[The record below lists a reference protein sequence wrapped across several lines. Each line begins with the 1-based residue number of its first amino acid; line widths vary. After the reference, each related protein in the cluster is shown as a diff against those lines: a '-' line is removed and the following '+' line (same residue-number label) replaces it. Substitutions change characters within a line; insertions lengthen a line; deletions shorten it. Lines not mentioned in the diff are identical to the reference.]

1 MYFSAPLNRISFV
14 SYIMDKYQNKYR
26 IPSARA
32 PFWDYARNAAY
43 FVTICTHQRKYFF
56 GDVVHGEMVLSEM
69 GKIAHDCWME
79 IPNHFP
85 FVKLDGLVVM
95 PNHVHGIIVIDK
107 TDAGNHNTDDHHH
120 HGRDAIHRVSEPDT
134 DDHKTDDHHTRRDAI
149 HRVSEPDTDD
159 HKTDDHHRRDAI
171 HRVSEPDAD
180 DRDGRD
186 AMNRVSTMEKS
197 IGGVTG
203 NHNPMLHENLSRIIR
218 WFKGRTSFESRK
230 ISADFAWQSRFHD
243 HIIRNDRAYQTI
255 SEYIINNPLQW
266 KNDTFFVQ

>member
-1 MYFSAPLNRISFV
+1 
-14 SYIMDKYQNKYR
+14 MDKYQNKYR

-32 PFWDYARNAAY
+32 PFWDYGRNAAY
-43 FVTICTHQRKYFF
+43 FVTICTQHRKYFF
-56 GDVVHGEMVLSEM
+56 GDVVHGEMVMSEI
-69 GKIAHDCWME
+69 GKIARDCWME

-85 FVKLDGLVVM
+85 FVKLDGFVVM

-107 TDAGNHNTDDHHH
+107 MDDGDHNRTDA
-120 HGRDAIHRVSEPDT
+120 I
-134 DDHKTDDHHTRRDAI
+134 
-149 HRVSEPDTDD
+149 
-159 HKTDDHHRRDAI
+159 
-171 HRVSEPDAD
+171 
-180 DRDGRD
+180 
-186 AMNRVSTMEKS
+186 NRVSTDTYNSNDHNRTDAINRASTDTYNSNDHNRTDAINRVSTIEKS

-230 ISADFAWQSRFHD
+230 ISADFAWQPRFHD
-243 HIIRNDRAYQTI
+243 HIIRNEKSYQTI

>member
-1 MYFSAPLNRISFV
+1 
-14 SYIMDKYQNKYR
+14 MDKYQNKYR

-56 GDVVHGEMVLSEM
+56 GDVVHGEMVLSEI
-69 GKIAHDCWME
+69 GKIARDCWME

-107 TDAGNHNTDDHHH
+107 TDGDD
-120 HGRDAIHRVSEPDT
+120 RD
-134 DDHKTDDHHTRRDAI
+134 TDDHHTRRDAI
-149 HRVSEPDTDD
+149 HRVSEPEPDTDD
-159 HKTDDHHRRDAI
+159 HNTDHHHTRRDAI

-230 ISADFAWQSRFHD
+230 ISADFTWQSRFHD
-243 HIIRNDRAYQTI
+243 HIIRNDRSYQTI

-266 KNDTFFVQ
+266 KNDTFFGHG